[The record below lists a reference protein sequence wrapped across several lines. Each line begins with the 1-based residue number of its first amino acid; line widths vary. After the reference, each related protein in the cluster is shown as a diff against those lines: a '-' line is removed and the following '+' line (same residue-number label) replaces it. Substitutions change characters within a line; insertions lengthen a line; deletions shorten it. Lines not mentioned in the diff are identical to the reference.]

1 MTGSDRLTALCEQDA
16 LTGIDF
22 IQIVDPATQ
31 TLLRVFFVID
41 PDVVVPPWAI
51 IPPMPA
57 PQEAPFMVDDIRI
70 FSVSGGDSVAEVEV
84 TA

>member
-1 MTGSDRLTALCEQDA
+1 MPGTDRLTALCEQDS

-22 IQIVDPATQ
+22 IQIVDPGTQ

-51 IPPMPA
+51 IPPLPA
-57 PQEAPFMVDDIRI
+57 LRSMRTTFA
-70 FSVSGGDSVAEVEV
+70 SSA
-84 TA
+84 